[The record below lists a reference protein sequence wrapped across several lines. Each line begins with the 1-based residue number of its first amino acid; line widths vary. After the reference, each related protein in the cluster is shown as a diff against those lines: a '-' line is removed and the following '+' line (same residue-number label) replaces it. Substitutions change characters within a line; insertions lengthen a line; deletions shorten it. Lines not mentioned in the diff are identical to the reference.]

1 MFNKL
6 RDKTNSGFNL
16 TSPRNANILL
26 SSRCYHEGNLIGS
39 AVPYAIAT
47 FDLAA
52 FAAAQLTLI
61 LLTWRICWTPNN
73 ARKWQ
78 MVFNSAFE
86 GLITACIFF
95 GICII
100 TIKFREQLFYFI
112 LFTLFYLFYLFCSF
126 YLFYFVYF
134 ILFYLF
140 YFVHFIL
147 FILLYFLYF
156 ILPILFI
163 LFYSQY
169 IRTLL

>member
-1 MFNKL
+1 MCLIGGSTRLHRKLSHCVSFMFNKL

-140 YFVHFIL
+140 Y
-147 FILLYFLYF
+147 
-156 ILPILFI
+156 
-163 LFYSQY
+163 LFY
-169 IRTLL
+169 